1 MKIKSIRRSANR
13 VAHSLARYVRH
24 IDNDI
29 VWLEDSPPPAL
40 EALYVD
46 SLSIFDWMVGKISH
60 GNSHNVEEF
69 EINTSVIYKLF
80 SVCFVEIIFVNL
92 FYYSAY
98 FCYYLWV
105 PLYYFS

>member
-1 MKIKSIRRSANR
+1 MKIKSIRQSANR
-13 VAHSLARYVRH
+13 VAHSLAHYVRH

-46 SLSIFDWMVGKISH
+46 SLSIFDWMVGKSSH

-80 SVCFVEIIFVNL
+80 SVCFAEIIFVNL
-92 FYYSAY
+92 DRKS
-98 FCYYLWV
+98 V
-105 PLYYFS
+105 V